1 LIGSER
7 RDTAGYPG
15 TEASIHSGA
24 NEQMSNDSGLAMTTK
39 THYDLHLVSDSSGE
53 TVTNIARACLVQY
66 PDADVT
72 EHFWWL
78 VRTPGQLTRV
88 IAGLKAA
95 PGLVIY
101 TMLDPTMR
109 ATLEQACREARIP
122 TVSALDPVMQA
133 LGRTFKQQAKSDIG
147 KQHAMDEGYF
157 SRIDAMHFAMQ
168 HDDGQSMDT
177 LHGADIVLVGVSR
190 TSKTPTCM
198 YLANRGYKVGNIPL
212 VPGQIIGDEIL
223 KSERPLFVGLTR
235 EPKSLSD
242 IRQSRL
248 RLMKEDRG
256 ESYADVERVREE
268 IAESR
273 RLFAR
278 MSWPVIDVTRRSI
291 EETAATIIQ
300 LYNQRQDGLAQTAS
314 TSS

>member
-1 LIGSER
+1 
-7 RDTAGYPG
+7 
-15 TEASIHSGA
+15 
-24 NEQMSNDSGLAMTTK
+24 MTDRP
-39 THYDLHLVSDSSGE
+39 HFDLHLVSDSSGE

-66 PDADVT
+66 PDVAVT

-78 VRTPGQLTRV
+78 VRTPGQLSRV
-88 IAGLKAA
+88 IAGVKAA

-101 TMLDPTMR
+101 TLLDHAMR
-109 ATLEQACREARIP
+109 NTLEQSCRELRIP
-122 TVSALDPVMQA
+122 AVSALDPVMQA
-133 LGRTFKQQAKSDIG
+133 LSRVFKQQATTEIG
-147 KQHAMDEGYF
+147 KQHVMDEGYF
-157 SRIDAMHFAMQ
+157 SRIDAMHFALQ

-177 LHGADIVLVGVSR
+177 LVGADIVLVGVSR

-212 VPGQIIGDEIL
+212 VPGQTVPDYVL
-223 KSERPLFVGLTR
+223 AAAKPLFVGLTR

-248 RLMKEDRG
+248 RLMNDDRG
-256 ESYADVERVREE
+256 ESYADVDLVREE

-273 RLFAR
+273 RLFSR

-300 LYNQRQDGLAQTAS
+300 LFNQRQYGPAKPTESAP
-314 TSS
+314 

>member
-1 LIGSER
+1 MTASER
-7 RDTAGYPG
+7 Q
-15 TEASIHSGA
+15 HF
-24 NEQMSNDSGLAMTTK
+24 
-39 THYDLHLVSDSSGE
+39 DLHLVSDSSGE

-66 PDADVT
+66 PDAVVN

-78 VRTPGQLTRV
+78 VRTTGQLNRV
-88 IAGLKAA
+88 IAGIKTA

-101 TMLDPTMR
+101 TMLDATMR
-109 ATLEQACREARIP
+109 ATLEHACRELRVPA
-122 TVSALDPVMQA
+122 VSALDPVMQA
-133 LGRTFKQQAKSDIG
+133 LSRTFKQQAKSDIG
-147 KQHAMDEGYF
+147 KQHVMDEGYF

-168 HDDGQSMDT
+168 HDDGQSMETLDT
-177 LHGADIVLVGVSR
+177 ADIVLVGVSR

-198 YLANRGYKVGNIPL
+198 YLANRGYRVGNIPL
-212 VPGQIIGDEIL
+212 VPGQTVPDHVAAAR
-223 KSERPLFVGLTR
+223 RPLFVGLTR

-248 RLMKEDRG
+248 RMMNNDRG
-256 ESYADVERVREE
+256 ESYADVDNVREE

-278 MSWPVIDVTRRSI
+278 MGWPVIDVTRRSI

-300 LYNQRQDGLAQTAS
+300 LFNQKHDPAAAKPAAP
-314 TSS
+314 